1 MTLQIEIN
9 NQVFVLHNTGA
20 LYWVEK
26 RMLLISDVHLGKI
39 SHFRKHGLALPIGA
53 IFKNFSKLDKVIDH
67 FSPEKIC
74 FLGDLFH
81 SSLNNEW
88 HLFSDWVNRTEL
100 SIILVA
106 GNHDVINPEKYN
118 DLNIKVVSE
127 WVIENFLL
135 IHDPKVRDGLFT
147 FSGHIHPSVRLIGK
161 GRQFLKLS
169 CFFRS
174 SNQMILPAFGEF
186 TGTYVMQPKDD
197 DVVYV
202 VTKEDIIMMKADGK

>member
-9 NQVFVLHNTGA
+9 NQVFVLHNSGA

-39 SHFRKHGLALPIGA
+39 SHFRKHGMALPTGA
-53 IFKNFSKLDKVIDH
+53 IFKNFYKLDKVIDH

-81 SSLNNEW
+81 STLNNEW
-88 HLFSDWVNRTEL
+88 HLFSEWVNRIEL
-100 SIILVA
+100 PIILIV
-106 GNHDVINPEKYN
+106 GNHDIINPKRYN
-118 DLNIKVVSE
+118 DLNINVVSE

-135 IHDPKVRDGLFT
+135 IHDPAVRDGMFT
-147 FSGHIHPSVRLIGK
+147 FSGHIHPSVRLMGK

-174 SNQMILPAFGEF
+174 FNQMILPAFGEF
-186 TGTYVMQPKDD
+186 TGTYVMHPKEE

-202 VTKEDIIMMKADGK
+202 VTEDDVIIVDNI